1 MDDGPRF
8 FSVEEAND
16 LVGAL
21 QLEFGRV
28 AQVRS
33 ELQPLVESMGGAEV
47 AVGLLQDEKA
57 APPGREEDAAR
68 LRALAAEV
76 SAAVERINGMG
87 CLVKDLEQGLVDFY
101 AMMDD
106 EPVFLCWQ
114 FGEPAVVHWHPLDGG
129 FASRQPIEGV
139 TVRPPPFVN

>member
-16 LVGAL
+16 LIAAL

-33 ELQPLVESMGGAEV
+33 ELQPLIESMGGAEV
-47 AVGLLQDEKA
+47 AVAILQDGAA
-57 APPGREEDAAR
+57 APAGREADAAR
-68 LRALAAEV
+68 LRRLAGEIT
-76 SAAVERINGMG
+76 AAVERINEMG

-101 AMMDD
+101 SLRDD

-114 FGEPAVVHWHPLDGG
+114 FGEPAVSHWHPLDEGY
-129 FASRQPIEGV
+129 ASRQPIEGV
-139 TVRPPPFVN
+139 FVKPPPFVN